1 MLKNKLDYK
10 LLNLLIIALIV
21 FLVYKTSPL
30 WGRILQTIISII
42 IPFLIAFAIAYAL
55 HPFLQRMMDKKI
67 PKWLGVVIIVFFVLA
82 LITLV
87 VYLVTTIL
95 LGEVSSLYDNIM
107 AFITKLESG
116 EFEFNLSILETNV
129 ADTFKKI
136 INDLGNNVSSGAINL
151 FNTSLAI
158 ISKGL
163 IVFAAFIYFLIDMD
177 KIREEIKFFFRKKS
191 KKTYNYVRTLDGEMR
206 KYLNGLVQVIF
217 ITLIE
222 YTFTYTLIG
231 HPNAI
236 LLGFLAA
243 VANLIPYFG
252 GIGVNIIAS
261 ITAFVVS
268 PSMLIKTIIAFVI
281 LSSLDSYVIN
291 PAVYGKTNKIHPLV
305 TIIALFAGGIIF
317 GIAGI
322 FISFPLTIII
332 VTTYRYYK
340 EDIKGK
346 IKNKEVNL

>member
-10 LLNLLIIALIV
+10 LINLALIALIA
-21 FLVYKTSPL
+21 FLVYTTSPF
-30 WGRILQTIISII
+30 WGGILNKAINIT

-55 HPFLQRMMDKKI
+55 HPFLTKMIDNKI
-67 PKWLGVVIIVFFVLA
+67 PKWAGVTIIVL
-82 LITLV
+82 LILSIISLV
-87 VYLVTTIL
+87 VYLVTTVL
-95 LGEVSSLYDNIM
+95 LGQLSSLFSNIIG
-107 AFITKLESG
+107 FVTKLESG
-116 EFEFNLSILETNV
+116 EWELNLSILET
-129 ADTFKKI
+129 DLTSTFKTI
-136 INDLGNNVSSGAINL
+136 LNDVGNSISSGAVSI

-158 ISKGL
+158 ISKVF
-163 IVFAAFIYFLIDMD
+163 IIFAAFIYFLIDMD
-177 KIREEIKFFFRKKS
+177 KIREEIKFFFKKKS
-191 KKTYNYVRTLDGEMR
+191 KKTYNYVKSLDDSMR
-206 KYLNGLVQVIF
+206 NYLSGLVQVIF

-222 YTFTYTLIG
+222 YTLAYTIIG
-231 HPNAI
+231 HPNAL

-243 VANLIPYFG
+243 VCTLIPYFG
-252 GIGVNIIAS
+252 GIMVNIIAS

-268 PSMLIKTIIAFVI
+268 PGMLIKTIITFVI

-317 GIAGI
+317 GIKGV

-340 EDIKGK
+340 EDITEKLK
-346 IKNKEVNL
+346 K

>member
-10 LLNLLIIALIV
+10 LVNLAIIALIA
-21 FLVYKTSPL
+21 FLVYKTSPF
-30 WGRILQTIISII
+30 WGSVLAKVINIT

-55 HPFLQRMMDKKI
+55 HPFLQKMVDNKI
-67 PKWLGVVIIVFFVLA
+67 PKWLGVTLIVLVIISVVS
-82 LITLV
+82 LV
-87 VYLVTTIL
+87 IYLVTTVL
-95 LGEVSSLYDNIM
+95 VGQLSSLFNNIM
-107 AFITKLESG
+107 AFIAKLESG
-116 EFEFNLSILETNV
+116 EFNLSILET
-129 ADTFKKI
+129 DLSSTFKSI
-136 INDLGNNVSSGAINL
+136 MNNLSDNISNGAVSI

-158 ISKGL
+158 ISKVF
-163 IVFAAFIYFLIDMD
+163 IIFAAFIYFLIDMD
-177 KIREEIKFFFRKKS
+177 KIREEIKFFFKKKS
-191 KKTYNYVRTLDGEMR
+191 SKTYNYVKLLDEGM
-206 KYLNGLVQVIF
+206 KNYLSGLVQVIF

-222 YTFTYTLIG
+222 YSLAYTIIG
-231 HPNAI
+231 HPNAM

-243 VANLIPYFG
+243 ICTLIPYFG
-252 GIGVNIIAS
+252 GIMVNIIAS

-268 PSMLIKTIIAFVI
+268 PALLIKTIITFVI

-317 GIAGI
+317 GVKGV

-340 EDIKGK
+340 EDIT
-346 IKNKEVNL
+346 NKLKK

>member
-10 LLNLLIIALIV
+10 LVNLAIIALIA
-21 FLVYKTSPL
+21 FLVYKTSPF
-30 WGRILQTIISII
+30 WWSVVSKVINIT

-55 HPFLQRMMDKKI
+55 HPFLQKMVNNKI
-67 PKWLGVVIIVFFVLA
+67 PKWVGVTLIVLVILSV
-82 LITLV
+82 ITLV
-87 VYLVTTIL
+87 IYLITTVL
-95 LGEVSSLYDNIM
+95 LGQLSSLFNNII
-107 AFITKLESG
+107 AFVTKLESG
-116 EFEFNLSILETNV
+116 EYSLNLSILET
-129 ADTFKKI
+129 DLTTTFKTI
-136 INDLGNNVSSGAINL
+136 MNNVGDSISNGAVGI

-158 ISKGL
+158 ISKVF
-163 IVFAAFIYFLIDMD
+163 IIFAAFIYFLIDMD
-177 KIREEIKFFFRKKS
+177 KIREEIKFFFNKKS
-191 KKTYNYVRTLDGEMR
+191 KKTYNYVKSLDDGMR
-206 KYLNGLVQVIF
+206 NYLSGLVQVIF

-222 YTFTYTLIG
+222 YSLAYTIIG
-231 HPNAI
+231 HPNAL

-243 VANLIPYFG
+243 VCTLIPYFG
-252 GIGVNIIAS
+252 GIMVNIIAS

-268 PSMLIKTIIAFVI
+268 PALLIRTIITFVI

-317 GIAGI
+317 GIKGV

-340 EDIKGK
+340 EDITEKLK
-346 IKNKEVNL
+346 K